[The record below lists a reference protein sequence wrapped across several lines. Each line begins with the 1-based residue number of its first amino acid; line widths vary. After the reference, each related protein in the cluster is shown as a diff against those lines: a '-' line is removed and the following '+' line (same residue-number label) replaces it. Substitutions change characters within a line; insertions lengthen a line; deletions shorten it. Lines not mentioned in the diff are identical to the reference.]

1 MSGQFSFTEFSFGI
15 GDIVIYNEKGG
26 NYRLFQI
33 HDRRYGSYSNEGTN
47 NQYAGYL
54 LDIKKTRKFDGML
67 VPVFETILTN
77 VSEKELRV
85 LKDTKIQ
92 FDIWNK
98 MEDRLFKK
106 EEKAKHK
113 IGEMVIIK
121 RDEFTSYRLYHIHD
135 ITRQQGLWL
144 YGGYDLEIKKNE
156 EFGIMVPVF
165 CTTCIF
171 VQEKDMIELKDL
183 RLTFKPWNK

>member
-113 IGEMVIIK
+113 IG
-121 RDEFTSYRLYHIHD
+121 
-135 ITRQQGLWL
+135 
-144 YGGYDLEIKKNE
+144 
-156 EFGIMVPVF
+156 
-165 CTTCIF
+165 
-171 VQEKDMIELKDL
+171 
-183 RLTFKPWNK
+183 